1 MKILHVLGKFDRG
14 GVEVFLIDL
23 FLESGQD
30 DEISFLSLDA
40 KSGALDPILLDNG
53 ATIYRI
59 PINQNFFKFCT
70 QYYNL
75 LKKQKDKFDVVHSHV
90 QSFSGLL
97 LFIAFLA
104 GVKVRVSHSH
114 SEESILKKGAS
125 FSRKLYLK
133 MTGFLLKKSANI
145 KIACSEIA
153 GKSLYGKETFQV
165 VVNGININKFKEF
178 DPNIRQKLF
187 AEFGF
192 SEGDKIV
199 GHVGRFDIPK
209 NQRFILEI
217 AEIVIAKNPSYK
229 FVLAG
234 NGVLF
239 DEIKNKVIEKGL
251 QKNIIL
257 TGNRDDVP
265 LLLTNL
271 FDLFI
276 FPSLFEG
283 LPIVLLEAQ
292 ICGLKCLISNNISQ
306 ESIVFSEMVDT
317 LELSN
322 GADYWCSKVFENIN
336 KSDKSGI
343 YRTKFRDTKYSIK
356 ETLNSLNSIYK
367 KNRSDK

>member
-1 MKILHVLGKFDRG
+1 MKILHILGKFDRG

-40 KSGALDPILLDNG
+40 QKGALDPILLDNG
-53 ATIYRI
+53 AVIYKI
-59 PINQNFFKFCT
+59 PLNQNFFKFCT

-75 LKKQKDKFDVVHSHV
+75 LKQQKDKFDVVHSHV

-114 SEESILKKGAS
+114 SEETILKNDAS
-125 FSRKLYLK
+125 FVRKLYLK
-133 MTGFLLKKSANI
+133 ITGLLLKKSANV

-153 GKSLYGKETFQV
+153 GKSLYGEQVFKV
-165 VVNGININKFKEF
+165 VVNGININKFKEYDVNF
-178 DPNIRQKLF
+178 RQKVIR
-187 AEFGF
+187 EFGF
-192 SEGDKIV
+192 SDNDKIV

-209 NQRFILEI
+209 NQRFIIEI
-217 AEIVIAKNPSYK
+217 AEKVIAKDPSYK
-229 FVLAG
+229 FVLVG
-234 NGVLF
+234 DGILF
-239 DEIKNKVIEKGL
+239 NEIKNTVVEKGL

-271 FDLFI
+271 FDLFV

-292 ICGLKCLISNNISQ
+292 ICGLKCLISKNISK

-317 LELSN
+317 LELSS
-322 GADYWCSKVFENIN
+322 GSEYWSSKIFENIN

-343 YRTKFRDTKYSIK
+343 YRKKFRDTKYSIK
-356 ETLNSLNSIYK
+356 ETLNHLNSIYK
-367 KNRSDK
+367 NSKSDK